1 MMKAGIF
8 DPYLD
13 TLGGGER
20 YCLTVAEALLKKDWQ
35 VDIFW
40 PNDLLKNKLQ
50 DKFNL
55 SIEKLN
61 FIDYSPYGKNLW
73 QRKSFEK
80 NYDFLFYLSDG
91 SIPFMFGKNNIL
103 HFQVPFQD
111 VLKKNFLNSQ
121 KLKRINKVVCNSLFT
136 KKIIDGRLDINSEVL
151 YPPIDLGPI
160 KPLKKENLILNV
172 GRFSQL
178 LQAKRQDIL
187 IDAFKKLSPNIVF
200 KDWQL
205 ILAGGTEVGGEKFI
219 NRLRDMAKGY
229 KIKISESPPFSELIT
244 LYGQAKIFW
253 NASGYEINEE
263 KEPQKVE
270 HFGMTTVEAMAAGC
284 VPIVLGKGGQKE
296 IISNGKDGYL
306 WQSIDDLINLTK
318 KLIDNKD
325 LIAEVSKSAMKRS
338 RDFSKEKFYEKI
350 YNLIE

>member
-1 MMKAGIF
+1 MKAGIF

-20 YCLTVAEALLKKDWQ
+20 YCLTVAEALLKKNWQ

-40 PNDLLKNKLQ
+40 PNDLLRNKLQ
-50 DKFNL
+50 NKFNL

-61 FIDYSPYGKNLW
+61 FVAYSPYEKNLW

-111 VLKKNFLNSQ
+111 VLKRNFLNSQ
-121 KLKRINKVVCNSLFT
+121 KLRRINKVVCNSLFT
-136 KKIIDGRLDINSEVL
+136 KNVIDERLGINSEIL
-151 YPPIDLGPI
+151 YPPIDLEPI

-178 LQAKRQDIL
+178 LQAKRQDVL
-187 IDAFKKLSPNIVF
+187 IEAFKRISKEDSF
-200 KDWQL
+200 KNWRL
-205 ILAGGTEVGGEKFI
+205 VLAGGTEVGGEKFI
-219 NRLRDMAKGY
+219 NQLKNMAKGY
-229 KIKISESPPFSELIT
+229 KIEIIENPLFGELIK
-244 LYGQAKIFW
+244 LYGRAKIFW
-253 NASGYEINEE
+253 NASGYEIDED

-270 HFGMTTVEAMAAGC
+270 HFGMTTVEAMSAGC
-284 VPIVLGKGGQKE
+284 VPIILGKGGQKE
-296 IISNGKDGYL
+296 IISDGKDGYL
-306 WQSIDDLINLTK
+306 WNSVDNLISLTK
-318 KLIDNKD
+318 KI
-325 LIAEVSKSAMKRS
+325 VSDESLAKRIS
-338 RDFSKEKFYEKI
+338 KLAINRSFDFSKEKFYGKI
-350 YNLIE
+350 YCFID